1 MPDAAQRL
9 IRRLRLRDLET
20 LATVVRAGGMR
31 KAADTLHLSQPAVS
45 KAIAALEDAV
55 GFPLLDRSRQGV
67 AVTTYGEALIRH
79 AAIMFDELQRGMREL
94 EHLADPEGGHIN
106 IACAETINAGLVA
119 AAMERMTRQYPRVG
133 FSVHSGD
140 QPLLVSHFLLE
151 RVSDCVISRPFGG
164 GDIPSAV
171 RSEPLF
177 RERLEVVVSR
187 NSPWARRRRLRLN
200 ELADAPWILSHSE
213 VTGDSPVVSA
223 FRAAGVELPR
233 HKVLTGSL
241 NVRYTLL
248 ATGRFVTVMPHS
260 VLRFGAAR
268 GALKVLPIEIGWWP
282 TPVMIM
288 RLADRGLGPAAQT
301 FLDIVREL
309 AAPLAD

>member
-9 IRRLRLRDLET
+9 LRRLRLRDLET
-20 LATVVRAGGMR
+20 LAMVVRAGGMR
-31 KAADTLHLSQPAVS
+31 KAAETLHLSQPAVS

-79 AAIMFDELQRGMREL
+79 AAIMFDQLQRGVREL
-94 EHLADPEGGHIN
+94 EHLADPEGGVIN
-106 IACAETINAGLVA
+106 IACAETINAGIVA
-119 AAMERMTRQYPRVG
+119 AAMERMTRLYPRVG
-133 FSVHSGD
+133 FSVDSGD
-140 QPLLVSHFLLE
+140 PPLLVSHFLLE
-151 RVSDCVISRPFGG
+151 RVSDCVISRPFGAI
-164 GDIPSAV
+164 IPTEV
-171 RSEPLF
+171 HTEPLL

-187 NSPWARRRRLRLN
+187 RSPWASRRRLSL
-200 ELADAPWILSHSE
+200 EDLADAPWILSQSE

-223 FRAAGVELPR
+223 FRAAGLELPR
-233 HKVLTGSL
+233 HTVLTGSL

-268 GALKVLPIEIGWWP
+268 AALKVLPIEIGRWP
-282 TPVMIM
+282 TPVMIL
-288 RLADRGLGPAAQT
+288 RLVNRGLSPAAQT

-309 AAPLAD
+309 AAPLAE